1 MYSPQCWDCHCL
13 WQTITR
19 KYNNNN
25 NNGVDALGRKCILKC
40 VVCFNS
46 SAVGITFNKRVQTC
60 SGPECQWEAA
70 NSNSCLLLSLQR
82 ISIPLSPKNIY
93 CSLSKKYLLLSL
105 QKISMALSPKY
116 KLLPSPSPKNIYCAQ
131 LSPKN
136 IFCSLSKEYLL
147 LALSPK
153 NIYYAQLSPKV
164 HNVVAFKTGP
174 SKNWIWVQT
183 LSAFERG
190 F

>member
-1 MYSPQCWDCHCL
+1 MYSHQCWDCHCL
-13 WQTITR
+13 WQTIKR

-82 ISIPLSPKNIY
+82 ISIPLS
-93 CSLSKKYLLLSL
+93 LSKEY
-105 QKISMALSPKY
+105 
-116 KLLPSPSPKNIYCAQ
+116 LLPSPSPKNIYC
-131 LSPKN
+131 
-136 IFCSLSKEYLL
+136 SLYKEYLL
-147 LALSPK
+147 LALFPK

-164 HNVVAFKTGP
+164 HNVVAFKTCP

-183 LSAFERG
+183 LSAFEGG